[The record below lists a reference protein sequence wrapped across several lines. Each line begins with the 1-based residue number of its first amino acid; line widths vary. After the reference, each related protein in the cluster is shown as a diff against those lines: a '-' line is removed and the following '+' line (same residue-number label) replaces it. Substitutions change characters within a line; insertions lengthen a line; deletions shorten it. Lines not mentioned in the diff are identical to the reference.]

1 MRDSSSWLLRVRSV
15 VPVAAGLVL
24 VAATA
29 FSARGSQAAPDPP
42 AKPYSVFLSYAG
54 EVDAELD
61 ARLRNAVGA
70 LETALAEY
78 PDWFRLTDSR
88 DEANIRV
95 TLFDAQAATGE
106 LRHVGGPAGFI
117 ANRVFESRG
126 RDFFSFRGCCS
137 GGRKSETDQRFRHR
151 RDRSG
156 QFPGCC
162 GRLHAASSSSSLKK
176 ATPGPRAE
184 PCLSASSVSGHE
196 PRLSRSSLLRRL

>member
-54 EVDAELD
+54 EVDAEFD

-70 LETALAEY
+70 LETALAEH

-126 RDFFSFRGCCS
+126 RDFFSFQAVVRVDGNRKQINGS
-137 GGRKSETDQRFRHR
+137 GTGATEVGSFRDAAADFIR
-151 RDRSG
+151 QLE
-156 QFPGCC
+156 QF
-162 GRLHAASSSSSLKK
+162 
-176 ATPGPRAE
+176 AE
-184 PCLSASSVSGHE
+184 DSYTG
-196 PRLSRSSLLRRL
+196 SR

>member
-1 MRDSSSWLLRVRSV
+1 MPGSSARSRRVAFLPS
-15 VPVAAGLVL
+15 VAAALVL
-24 VAATA
+24 VAASSIA
-29 FSARGSQAAPDPP
+29 AAGFEGAPDSPP
-42 AKPYSVFLSYAG
+42 KPYSVFLSYAG

-126 RDFFSFRGCCS
+126 RDFFSFQAVVRVDGNRKQINGS
-137 GGRKSETDQRFRHR
+137 GTGATEVGSFRDAAADFMR
-151 RDRSG
+151 QLE
-156 QFPGCC
+156 QF
-162 GRLHAASSSSSLKK
+162 
-176 ATPGPRAE
+176 AE
-184 PCLSASSVSGHE
+184 ESYTG
-196 PRLSRSSLLRRL
+196 SR